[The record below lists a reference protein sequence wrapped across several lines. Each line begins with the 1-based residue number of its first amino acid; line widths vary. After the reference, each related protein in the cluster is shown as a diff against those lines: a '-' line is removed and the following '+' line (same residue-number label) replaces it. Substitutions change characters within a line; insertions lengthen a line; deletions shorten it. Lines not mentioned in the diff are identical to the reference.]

1 MKEINSIQSLVDT
14 LIVQPSKDKLFP
26 IKSQAE
32 IFKILLESVS
42 KINFFAIKYPN
53 AKIKADDIKGK
64 KLNRSDYIVIS
75 IDETLALA
83 KDNCWSLCKR
93 NGNIY
98 LYNGAFWQVV
108 EKSKF
113 LNFLGKVSEKLGVE
127 KNTARYHAF
136 KDELFRQ
143 FLSTAFLEIPEN
155 ENLPTLINLLNGTFE
170 ISLENQ
176 VLRKFNESDFLTY
189 QLPFSYNPDA
199 TAPLWLKF
207 LNEVLP
213 DKEKQNILAE
223 SLAYIFVNPNVLKLE
238 KVLILYGSGAN
249 GKSVVFEVVSS
260 LLGKENIS
268 NYSLQSLTNES
279 GYQRAKIGDKLLNYA
294 SELNGRLETDI
305 FKQLA
310 SGEPIECRLPYA
322 EPFIQTRYAKLIF
335 NCNALPKEV
344 EHSNAFFRR
353 FNIIHFD
360 VTIPENKQDKEL
372 ANKIIENE
380 LSGVFG
386 WVLAGLER
394 LLSQK
399 GFSDCKAV
407 NDARLIYENES
418 DSVKS
423 FLDEYSYSP
432 NADNYTLVKIM
443 YDQYKAYCFDDGF
456 RAVNKTNF
464 KKRLNHYKMYV
475 KRMAVGYVCN
485 ATSD

>member
-1 MKEINSIQSLVDT
+1 MKDINSIHNLVDT
-14 LIVQPSKDKLFP
+14 LIIEPYKDNQFP
-26 IKSQAE
+26 FKSQDE

-42 KINFFAIKYPN
+42 KINFFAEKYPD
-53 AKIKADDIKGK
+53 AKSNTDDVKAK
-64 KLNRSDYIVIS
+64 KLTKPDYIVIV
-75 IDETLALA
+75 IDKTLELA
-83 KDNCWSLCKR
+83 KKDDWSLCKH
-93 NGNIY
+93 NGKIY
-98 LYNGAFWQVV
+98 LFNGAFWQVV

-113 LNFLGKVSEKLGVE
+113 LNFLGKVAEKLGVE
-127 KNTARYHAF
+127 KNTARYHQF
-136 KDELFRQ
+136 KDELYRQ
-143 FLSTAFLEIPEN
+143 FLSTAYLEVLKN
-155 ENLPTLINLLNGTFE
+155 DNMPTLVNLLNGTFE
-170 ISLENQ
+170 ISLESQ
-176 VLRKFNESDFLTY
+176 TLRKFQESDFLTY
-189 QLPFSYNPDA
+189 QLPFINNPDA

-249 GKSVVFEVVSS
+249 GKSVVFEVVSA
-260 LLGKENIS
+260 LLGKESIS

-310 SGEPIECRLPYA
+310 SSEPIECRLPYG

-335 NCNALPKEV
+335 NCNSLPRDV
-344 EHSNAFFRR
+344 EHTNAFFRR

-372 ANKIIENE
+372 SSKIIDNE
-380 LSGVFG
+380 LSGVFN
-386 WVLAGLER
+386 WVLAGLKR

-418 DSVKS
+418 DSVKA
-423 FLDEYSYSP
+423 FIDEYKYRP
-432 NADNYTLVKIM
+432 DAGNNTQVKTM
-443 YDQYKAYCFDDGF
+443 YEQYRAFCYDDGF
-456 RAVNKTNF
+456 KPVNKMNF
-464 KKRLNHYKMYV
+464 KKRLANYKMYV

-485 ATSD
+485 AVSG